1 MTVLNACLF
10 GVMDSGSEEESTS
23 KVRIHHIH
31 VLANKLGKR
40 MNLSLHSQLWVNIR
54 TYYRLGWQLV

>member
-23 KVRIHHIH
+23 KVRITVEFITFTCSQI
-31 VLANKLGKR
+31 NLG
-40 MNLSLHSQLWVNIR
+40 NV
-54 TYYRLGWQLV
+54 